1 MLRVILIN
9 LWNSA
14 YFCCWHFDTT
24 KKLKWILCG
33 IKMCKFGEQVS
44 IIIYHKWTNQQ
55 TNKNVW
61 FLNFTVLQNCNW
73 NRGSITWPP
82 CSWNKHRIEPD
93 KTKSPSE
100 VENWV
105 NQGDCLQVLSN
116 FNSVWF
122 NTVKPQY
129 ISQTWL
135 NLKKI
140 PHNFKIILKFEMYTG
155 ILRVQNIKETSG
167 WDLIKRAA

>member
-1 MLRVILIN
+1 MLRVILLN
-9 LWNSA
+9 QWNSA
-14 YFCCWHFDTT
+14 YFCCCWHFEQIHVYTSKHNQNVKMNT
-24 KKLKWILCG
+24 CG

-44 IIIYHKWTNQQ
+44 IIIDTINEQ
-55 TNKNVW
+55 TNKRTKMCD
-61 FLNFTVLQNCNW
+61 FLNFMVLQNCNW

-82 CSWNKHRIEPD
+82 CSWNKHRIEPG

-129 ISQTWL
+129 ISKTWL
-135 NLKKI
+135 NLK
-140 PHNFKIILKFEMYTG
+140 LKNKT
-155 ILRVQNIKETSG
+155 IT
-167 WDLIKRAA
+167 